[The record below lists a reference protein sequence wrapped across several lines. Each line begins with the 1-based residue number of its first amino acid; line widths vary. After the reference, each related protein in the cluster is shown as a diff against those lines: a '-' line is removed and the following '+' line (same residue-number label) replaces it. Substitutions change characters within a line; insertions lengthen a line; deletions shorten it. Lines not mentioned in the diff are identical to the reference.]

1 MAASKSTSTWNR
13 QNSALNSLNLC
24 AKVLGLKICWPLTP
38 NVLRQF
44 VTWALKTRKLSVATI
59 KMYISDLKNIHKL
72 KDLDCNNFEDFFINS
87 MLKGAENLAMY
98 DNITKKNETSH
109 DIPFA

>member
-44 VTWALKTRKLSVATI
+44 VTWALKTKKLSVATI

-72 KDLDCNNFEDFFINS
+72 KDLDCNNFEDFFYKFHVEGCGKLGNV
-87 MLKGAENLAMY
+87 
-98 DNITKKNETSH
+98 
-109 DIPFA
+109 